1 MSVNGRLLANRTGC
15 LSWCSVS
22 FCVINSFS
30 FSGSS
35 ARFPGMKDT
44 THAKR
49 RKKKARVC
57 VCVCRSCLG
66 SGALWWNSITDPCLS
81 GTFPRFLFAAVL
93 GTCSFFFSFFFF
105 VFFYFDVVPSS
116 PGDTELHSI
125 RKRWTWTQKSLSD
138 VTSLTGQSFFSTL
151 SRMFC
156 ILFCYWVDHRRL
168 LFPSVCRSTER
179 PRRLLFRP
187 QNCRISQSLST
198 VCVCVFCLCVGLRR
212 VRGYI
217 SIYFQTILLP
227 SFLLLLWVASL
238 FIFVK

>member
-1 MSVNGRLLANRTGC
+1 MEQHHGS
-15 LSWCSVS
+15 LS
-22 FCVINSFS
+22 
-30 FSGSS
+30 
-35 ARFPGMKDT
+35 
-44 THAKR
+44 
-49 RKKKARVC
+49 
-57 VCVCRSCLG
+57 
-66 SGALWWNSITDPCLS
+66 LWHIP
-81 GTFPRFLFAAVL
+81 
-93 GTCSFFFSFFFF
+93 SFFIRCGTRDVFLLLFFFFF

-227 SFLLLLWVASL
+227 SFLLLWVASL

>member
-22 FCVINSFS
+22 FLRHQFFFFLGFVGPFS
-30 FSGSS
+30 RNEGHHS
-35 ARFPGMKDT
+35 
-44 THAKR
+44 
-49 RKKKARVC
+49 RKKKKEKSESVC
-57 VCVCRSCLG
+57 VYVVVWVVVH
-66 SGALWWNSITDPCLS
+66 SGGTASRILVSLAHSLVSYSLRYS
-81 GTFPRFLFAAVL
+81 GRVPSSFL
-93 GTCSFFFSFFFF
+93 FF

>member
-1 MSVNGRLLANRTGC
+1 M
-15 LSWCSVS
+15 
-22 FCVINSFS
+22 
-30 FSGSS
+30 
-35 ARFPGMKDT
+35 
-44 THAKR
+44 
-49 RKKKARVC
+49 C
-57 VCVCRSCLG
+57 VCSCLG

-93 GTCSFFFSFFFF
+93 GTCSFFFSFFFSF
-105 VFFYFDVVPSS
+105 SS
-116 PGDTELHSI
+116 TLTWSHRPLATRNCTQSGSDGHG
-125 RKRWTWTQKSLSD
+125 RKKSLSD